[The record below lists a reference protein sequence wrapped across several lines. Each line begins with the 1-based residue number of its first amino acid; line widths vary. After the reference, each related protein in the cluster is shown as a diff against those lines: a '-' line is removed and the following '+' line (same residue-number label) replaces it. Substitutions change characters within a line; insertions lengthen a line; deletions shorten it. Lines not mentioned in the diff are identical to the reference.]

1 MKDEVAAHLEH
12 VVQLVDHHI
21 VGVVGEVPD
30 AAAVAVA
37 GLASVPPLSVFLLS
51 LLLLASSVL

>member
-1 MKDEVAAHLEH
+1 MKDDVAAHLEH
-12 VVQLVDHHI
+12 VEQLVVHHI

-30 AAAVAVA
+30 AAVVAVA

-51 LLLLASSVL
+51 LLLLASFVL